1 MDLIKAPEDLGAFAS
16 ALWTWLVE
24 FLPHLGSA
32 LLIFIVGYLIAAWA
46 ARGVAGLARRTS
58 RVDPTVHP
66 ILAATVRYS
75 ILVLVIIAAL
85 AQLGVQT
92 TSLLAVLGAAGL
104 AIGLALQGTLS
115 NIAAGLMILWLRPFS
130 AGDEIETADVA
141 GTVEQLGL
149 FHTQIRTFDGIY
161 KFVPNSQLWNVI
173 LTNYT
178 RNPTRMIHL
187 DVGIAYEA
195 DMAEGRRVLE
205 KTARAHPGVL
215 DEPPPTVVPL
225 KFGESAVLL
234 QLRAWARTPDFWG
247 VRWDLTE
254 NAKRELEAAG
264 IAIPYPQRTLHVADN
279 AVPPEHRKRC
289 FQATALS
296 SVDGA

>member
-1 MDLIKAPEDLGAFAS
+1 MKAPEDFGALAS
-16 ALWTWLVE
+16 ALWIWLVE

-32 LLIFIVGYLIAAWA
+32 LLIFVVGYLVATWA
-46 ARGVAGLARRTS
+46 ARGVAGFARRTN
-58 RVDPTVHP
+58 RLDPTLHP
-66 ILAATVRYS
+66 ILTATVRYS
-75 ILVLVIIAAL
+75 ILILVIIAAL

-104 AIGLALQGTLS
+104 AIGLALQGTLA
-115 NIAAGLMILWLRPFS
+115 NLAAGLMIVWLRPFS

-149 FHTQIRTFDGIY
+149 FHTQIRTLDGIY
-161 KFVPNSQLWNVI
+161 KFVPNSELWNVI
-173 LTNYT
+173 LTNYS
-178 RNPTRMIHL
+178 RNPTRMIQL

-195 DMAEGRRVLE
+195 DLAEGRRVLE

-234 QLRAWARTPDFWG
+234 QLRAWVRTPDFWG

-254 NAKRELEAAG
+254 SVKRELQAAG
-264 IAIPYPQRTLHVADN
+264 ITIPYPQRTVHVAVPN
-279 AVPPEHRKRC
+279 SAVPPEHP
-289 FQATALS
+289 
-296 SVDGA
+296 